1 MICYQVIFDTQN
13 LINQS
18 GDLKDEG
25 IYTYNSS
32 ISFSMILISSCLQ
45 RLQYNHYLKS
55 WQVTMFY
62 SFGMSSRHGC
72 LLLECTSQEA
82 EVMIDQSFYHC
93 KTIIK

>member
-13 LINQS
+13 FINQS

-45 RLQYNHYLKS
+45 RLQ
-55 WQVTMFY
+55 
-62 SFGMSSRHGC
+62 
-72 LLLECTSQEA
+72 
-82 EVMIDQSFYHC
+82 
-93 KTIIK
+93 